1 MKNRLG
7 LIITICLN
15 LFFTFSQRGNM
26 RGRAPMEEEYG
37 DSGGS
42 SFSGLLI
49 LVLIF
54 IVYHFGSKNKNQ

>member
-1 MKNRLG
+1 
-7 LIITICLN
+7 
-15 LFFTFSQRGNM
+15 M